1 MDNRWVVPHNI
12 GLVTK
17 YNAHINVEI
26 CSSILAIKYLYKYLY
41 KGHDRATVSLSQMN
55 NMQPSAETE
64 PIDEIKMYLD
74 ARYVS
79 ASESIWRIFHYRLH
93 NHTPNIQRLAVHL
106 PNQQSIT
113 FQNGDNLQNV
123 VNQANNRMIT
133 LTAWFQENLENSA
146 AQEYKYTEFPLHY
159 TWNKTH
165 CKWNSRKTTTGAIGR
180 LYMVQPSEGERYYLR
195 ILLTHIKGATSFNNL
210 KTINGYVCRTFK
222 ETCIHLGLLQDDAE
236 WNTST

>member
-1 MDNRWVVPHNI
+1 LDNRWVVPHNI

-79 ASESIWRIFHYRLH
+79 ASESIWRIFHYQLH

-133 LTAWFQENLENSA
+133 
-146 AQEYKYTEFPLHY
+146 
-159 TWNKTH
+159 
-165 CKWNSRKTTTGAIGR
+165 
-180 LYMVQPSEGERYYLR
+180 
-195 ILLTHIKGATSFNNL
+195 
-210 KTINGYVCRTFK
+210 
-222 ETCIHLGLLQDDAE
+222 
-236 WNTST
+236 